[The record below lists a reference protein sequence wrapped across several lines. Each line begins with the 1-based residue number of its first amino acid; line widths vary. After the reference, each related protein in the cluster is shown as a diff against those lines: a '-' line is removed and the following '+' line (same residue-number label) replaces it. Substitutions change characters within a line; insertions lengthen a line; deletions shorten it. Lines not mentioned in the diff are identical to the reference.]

1 LHERSALQGLLRKIG
16 GAGFDG
22 GMPGTGLSHSR
33 FKVPL
38 VRSAIAPTMLHAHM
52 HGRCSHR
59 LQGLAHHRARCS
71 SFGCHSHSA
80 AHASPLNARV
90 STFGVDSAHKLQSIL
105 VALREA
111 DDETAQLS
119 ALHDLCEMLAISTEE
134 SLSVFPVDQLIPIL
148 VRQPVLGSLLS
159 REC

>member
-1 LHERSALQGLLRKIG
+1 MDATRTVSMGWHITVQGLI
-16 GAGFDG
+16 FW
-22 GMPGTGLSHSR
+22 MPQ
-33 FKVPL
+33 
-38 VRSAIAPTMLHAHM
+38 
-52 HGRCSHR
+52 SHR
-59 LQGLAHHRARCS
+59 STRKPPECARLHLWKS
-71 SFGCHSHSA
+71 W
-80 AHASPLNARV
+80 
-90 STFGVDSAHKLQSIL
+90 VDPAHKWQSIL

-148 VRQPVLGSLLS
+148 VRQPVLGILLS